1 MRHSTALSLRAG
13 SSRPQSPAARGVST
27 NPRRRPAPPPVW
39 GPGGAPSAASPAAP
53 PPANGTWNSSL
64 HRPAPAAP
72 IPKQSASS
80 GRPQLSTAQ
89 RSAVSGVSRGKLDE
103 RRQDSPRQDD
113 WNGITQPCPYCGIIT
128 TRAHQSRCP
137 RRVVRCEGCEEP
149 VSAAALAVHREA
161 CGGVTIQCPGCHVRI
176 TRRLLQ
182 SHVTLNC
189 PATAWPC
196 GECGEAFT
204 DSLAFVRHALPGCI
218 RRIVP
223 CQLCHVSVPY
233 ATLASHLVSCA
244 EEQLNR
250 DAIARRRQ
258 QRSSPSPQR
267 RLPQAGAR
275 QDSAQRQ
282 RSRSHSEG
290 TADGKQPD
298 NNAIAPWDGSP
309 DKARDET
316 RPASNGHVSSS
327 TDRTKICGA
336 PQRSATGTLLAT
348 SPVRLRRSGSASP
361 TRPPGVSSIVH
372 ESKQRLQ
379 RSLTDAAKH
388 QRDAQ
393 AERQRTAVSPAP
405 SPQPAASTPT
415 AARRVNSMT
424 LPEISILAATLKDTL
439 RSASPSPVVVE
450 PTPAASAASRTQT
463 AARSSAISPRARS
476 PIATRTSSAVTRTH
490 SNATTARSAAT
501 THSHSLGPASR
512 WTALVNRSDPPAG
525 DDVFEPLSGRCVR
538 DLPAAEQL
546 QLRADWRRAH
556 LSAGLRVKQH
566 LDRVAAAEARRGD
579 IRAAAAAPGFWQA
592 THNIASASSSFR
604 N

>member
-1 MRHSTALSLRAG
+1 M
-13 SSRPQSPAARGVST
+13 
-27 NPRRRPAPPPVW
+27 
-39 GPGGAPSAASPAAP
+39 
-53 PPANGTWNSSL
+53 
-64 HRPAPAAP
+64 
-72 IPKQSASS
+72 PKQSASS

-89 RSAVSGVSRGKLDE
+89 RSAVSGVSRGKPDE

-149 VSAAALAVHREA
+149 VSAAALTVHREA

-189 PATAWPC
+189 PATVWPC

-204 DSLAFVRHALPGCI
+204 DSMAFVRHALPGCI
-218 RRIVP
+218 RRVVP
-223 CQLCHVSVPY
+223 CQLCLASVPY

-250 DAIARRRQ
+250 DAIARRRLQ

-282 RSRSHSEG
+282 RSRSRSEG
-290 TADGKQPD
+290 TADGKQPPSD

-309 DKARDET
+309 DKDRDET
-316 RPASNGHVSSS
+316 RARNGHVSSS
-327 TDRTKICGA
+327 TDRTKICA
-336 PQRSATGTLLAT
+336 SPQRSATGTLLAT

-361 TRPPGVSSIVH
+361 TRPSGVSSIVH

-463 AARSSAISPRARS
+463 AARSSAYHPERDRRSQREHRLPLLVHTVTQRRPARQRRHTAI
-476 PIATRTSSAVTRTH
+476 PSAR
-490 SNATTARSAAT
+490 
-501 THSHSLGPASR
+501 
-512 WTALVNRSDPPAG
+512 
-525 DDVFEPLSGRCVR
+525 
-538 DLPAAEQL
+538 
-546 QLRADWRRAH
+546 LRAGRH
-556 LSAGLRVKQH
+556 S
-566 LDRVAAAEARRGD
+566 
-579 IRAAAAAPGFWQA
+579 
-592 THNIASASSSFR
+592 
-604 N
+604 

>member
-1 MRHSTALSLRAG
+1 VELLPPSPSPTPRQYRNNPPLLAGRSYRLRSG
-13 SSRPQSPAARGVST
+13 Q
-27 NPRRRPAPPPVW
+27 
-39 GPGGAPSAASPAAP
+39 PSAVF
-53 PPANGTWNSSL
+53 
-64 HRPAPAAP
+64 H
-72 IPKQSASS
+72 
-80 GRPQLSTAQ
+80 
-89 RSAVSGVSRGKLDE
+89 VEKLDE

-149 VSAAALAVHREA
+149 VSAAALTVHREA

-204 DSLAFVRHALPGCI
+204 DSMAFVRHALPGCI
-218 RRIVP
+218 RRVVP
-223 CQLCHVSVPY
+223 CQLCLASVPY

-250 DAIARRRQ
+250 DAIARRRLQ

-282 RSRSHSEG
+282 RSRSRSEG
-290 TADGKQPD
+290 TADGKQPPSD

-309 DKARDET
+309 DKDR
-316 RPASNGHVSSS
+316 RRNSGRNGHGSSS
-327 TDRTKICGA
+327 TDRTKICAA

-424 LPEISILAATLKDTL
+424 STRDQYLGCNAERYAA
-439 RSASPSPVVVE
+439 
-450 PTPAASAASRTQT
+450 
-463 AARSSAISPRARS
+463 
-476 PIATRTSSAVTRTH
+476 
-490 SNATTARSAAT
+490 
-501 THSHSLGPASR
+501 LGQPK
-512 WTALVNRSDPPAG
+512 P
-525 DDVFEPLSGRCVR
+525 GR
-538 DLPAAEQL
+538 
-546 QLRADWRRAH
+546 RRAYPCRECC
-556 LSAGLRVKQH
+556 LQDA
-566 LDRVAAAEARRGD
+566 DRCSQQRSITQSEIADRNTNTVCRYSYTQSRNDGPLGSDDAQPFPR
-579 IRAAAAAPGFWQA
+579 PGFA
-592 THNIASASSSFR
+592 LDGTREPFGSTR
-604 N
+604 GR